1 MRKPESV
8 KALETLGRERLSKS
22 FFMRDFLYS
31 EVANFYGIPNIPENS
46 DLAIA
51 NGKRLCEEL
60 LEPLQATFGRITI
73 RSGYRSPEVN
83 RVCNEKKLGCA
94 RNEANFAGHIW
105 DYPDQTGHG
114 AMACVVVNW
123 YCDRYEQTGEWQPLA
138 WWIHDHLPY
147 STMEFFSNL
156 CAFNLGW
163 HEKPKRR
170 IDSYIE
176 PKGCLTQPSMENH
189 EGEHSKWYSGFPKQ
203 ITSH

>member
-31 EVANFYGIPNIPENS
+31 EVVNFYRISNIPENP

-73 RSGYRSPEVN
+73 RSGYRAPEVN
-83 RVCNEKKLGCA
+83 QVCNEEKLGCA
-94 RNEANFAGHIW
+94 RNESNFAQHIW
-105 DYPDQTGHG
+105 DVPDKAGSG
-114 AMACVVVNW
+114 AMACIVVNW
-123 YCDRYEQTGEWQPLA
+123 YSDRYEQTGEWQPLA

-147 STMEFFSNL
+147 SSIEFFPKL
-156 CAFNLGW
+156 CAFNIGW
-163 HEKPKRR
+163 HEQPQRR

-176 PKGCLTQPSMENH
+176 PKGCLTKPGMENH
-189 EGEHSKWYSGFPKQ
+189 EGDHSKWYSGFPE
-203 ITSH
+203 

>member
-31 EVANFYGIPNIPENS
+31 EVANFYRIPNIPENP

-73 RSGYRSPEVN
+73 RSGYRAPEVN
-83 RVCNEKKLGCA
+83 QVCNEEKLGCA
-94 RNEANFAGHIW
+94 RNESNFALHIW
-105 DYPDQTGHG
+105 DVPDKAGSG
-114 AMACVVVNW
+114 AMACIVVNG
-123 YCDRYEQTGEWQPLA
+123 YSDRYEQTGEWQPLA

-147 STMEFFSNL
+147 SSIEFFPKL
-156 CAFNLGW
+156 CAFNIGW
-163 HEKPKRR
+163 HEQPQRR

-176 PKGCLTQPSMENH
+176 PKGCLTKPGMENH
-189 EGEHSKWYSGFPKQ
+189 EGDHSKWYSGFPE
-203 ITSH
+203 

>member
-1 MRKPESV
+1 
-8 KALETLGRERLSKS
+8 
-22 FFMRDFLYS
+22 MRDFLYS
-31 EVANFYGIPNIPENS
+31 EVANFYRIPNIPENP

-94 RNEANFAGHIW
+94 RNESNFARHIW
-105 DYPDQTGHG
+105 DVPDKAGSG
-114 AMACVVVNW
+114 AMACIVVNW
-123 YCDRYEQTGEWQPLA
+123 YSDRYEQTGEWQPLA

-147 STMEFFSNL
+147 STIEFFPKL
-156 CAFNLGW
+156 CAFNIGW
-163 HEKPKRR
+163 HEQPERR

-176 PKGCLTQPSMENH
+176 PKGCLTQPEVENH
-189 EGEHSKWYSGFPKQ
+189 EGDHSNWYAGFPQ
-203 ITSH
+203 LLSSS

>member
-31 EVANFYGIPNIPENS
+31 EVANFYRLPNIPENP

-73 RSGYRSPEVN
+73 RSGYRAPEVN
-83 RVCNEKKLGCA
+83 QVCNEEKLGCA
-94 RNEANFAGHIW
+94 RNESNFAQHIW
-105 DYPDQTGHG
+105 DVPDKAGSG
-114 AMACVVVNW
+114 AMACIVVNW
-123 YCDRYEQTGEWQPLA
+123 YSDRYEQTGEWQPLA

-147 STMEFFSNL
+147 SSIEFFPKL
-156 CAFNLGW
+156 CAFNIGW
-163 HEKPKRR
+163 HEQPQRR

-176 PKGCLTQPSMENH
+176 PKGCLTKPGMENH
-189 EGEHSKWYSGFPKQ
+189 EGDHSKWYSGFPE
-203 ITSH
+203 

>member
-8 KALETLGRERLSKS
+8 KALENLGREHLSKN

-31 EVANFYGIPNIPENS
+31 EVANFYGIPNIPENP

-60 LEPLQATFGRITI
+60 LEPLQAAFGRITI

-94 RNEANFAGHIW
+94 KNEANFAGHIW
-105 DYPDQTGHG
+105 DYPDPTGHG
-114 AMACVVVNW
+114 AMACIVVNW

-156 CAFNLGW
+156 CAFNIGW

-176 PKGCLTQPSMENH
+176 PKGCLTQPGMENH
-189 EGEHSKWYSGFPKQ
+189 EGNHNSWYSSFME
-203 ITSH
+203 

>member
-31 EVANFYGIPNIPENS
+31 EVANFYRLPNIPENP

-73 RSGYRSPEVN
+73 RSGYRAPEVN
-83 RVCNEKKLGCA
+83 QVCNEEKLGCA
-94 RNEANFAGHIW
+94 RNESNFALHIW
-105 DYPDQTGHG
+105 DVPDKAGSG
-114 AMACVVVNW
+114 AMACIVVNG
-123 YCDRYEQTGEWQPLA
+123 YSDRYEQTGEWQPLA

-147 STMEFFSNL
+147 SSMEFFPKL

-163 HEKPKRR
+163 HEQPERR
-170 IDSYIE
+170 IDSHIE
-176 PKGCLTQPSMENH
+176 PRGCLMKPGMENH
-189 EGEHSKWYSGFPKQ
+189 ESDHSKWYSGFPK
-203 ITSH
+203 